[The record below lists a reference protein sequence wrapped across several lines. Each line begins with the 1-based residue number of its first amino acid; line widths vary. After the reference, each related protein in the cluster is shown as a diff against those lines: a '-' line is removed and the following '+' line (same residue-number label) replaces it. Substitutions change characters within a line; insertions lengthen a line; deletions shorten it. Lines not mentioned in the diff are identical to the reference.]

1 MDIGAA
7 NENVS
12 APLYIA
18 DAAAVVIQC
27 WFRGLQA
34 RRYARAKRRTKDIGR
49 LPSKYAT
56 IQERTRRFM
65 AEMEAWAALRI
76 QSSVRRYMACKLAR
90 QRRIELGRMPLGA
103 VMPTPPTHNVRCPHI
118 WVFEAFE
125 LEGLE
130 EEESKIHF
138 FNNSAMLAL
147 KENNMN
153 TAFSLLKQAEM
164 ALKKKAEPSPSRLAL
179 FSLTMNNLS
188 YYYSRKKKVR
198 VGLQYLNRAIKMERG
213 SEFTEFMPCLTTV
226 MHAAALFSQ
235 LGKHTTSLT
244 YIQKAH
250 RILHS
255 QSITAEAD
263 TEWMSAVCF
272 HNMAA
277 EEIHLQHYED
287 AIYIAKKAIALA
299 REHMPLGH
307 AWRQKI
313 ERTLLVAV
321 QGSLLASKK
330 PESTYVLG
338 PDFLPPKRGQRNKV
352 ASSMSTS
359 NLHRPGQGMM
369 PGQGGAPMQRD
380 NGLQSGLG
388 HSYSQPMLGSRGYRG
403 GGGGLTSVSS
413 MSSVGSK
420 GKAKLKP
427 LSHSHSYASI
437 SNQPAVQR
445 E

>member
-1 MDIGAA
+1 
-7 NENVS
+7 
-12 APLYIA
+12 
-18 DAAAVVIQC
+18 
-27 WFRGLQA
+27 
-34 RRYARAKRRTKDIGR
+34 
-49 LPSKYAT
+49 
-56 IQERTRRFM
+56 
-65 AEMEAWAALRI
+65 
-76 QSSVRRYMACKLAR
+76 
-90 QRRIELGRMPLGA
+90 
-103 VMPTPPTHNVRCPHI
+103 
-118 WVFEAFE
+118 
-125 LEGLE
+125 
-130 EEESKIHF
+130 
-138 FNNSAMLAL
+138 
-147 KENNMN
+147 
-153 TAFSLLKQAEM
+153 
-164 ALKKKAEPSPSRLAL
+164 
-179 FSLTMNNLS
+179 MNNLS

-287 AIYIAKKAIALA
+287 AIYISKKAIALA

-330 PESTYVLG
+330 PEPTYVLG
-338 PDFLPPKRGQRNKV
+338 PDFLPPKRGGQRQNKL
-352 ASSMSTS
+352 ASSFS
-359 NLHRPGQGMM
+359 NSSLHRAGQGVV

-380 NGLQSGLG
+380 NNSSGLGLG
-388 HSYSQPMLGSRGYRG
+388 HSYSQPVLGSKGFRG
-403 GGGGLTSVSS
+403 GGGGGPNLTSVSS
-413 MSSVGSK
+413 MASVGSK
-420 GKAKLKP
+420 GRGRLKP
-427 LSHSHSYASI
+427 LSKSNSFASI

-445 E
+445 KSVSVHWFFVE